1 MKSVQG
7 FRFKIFM
14 PLFLLLMAVSAIS
27 SAAATAA
34 LGAGHSAIPSTA
46 LAILTSLAVCAL
58 ASQIISAAIAR
69 ESRTLATSIASP
81 PDPPRGGHRMT
92 SLVYSEVEA
101 AWDRAALKLERTITT
116 EQQKTMRAEA
126 EMRELICTISK
137 AMEERSPLLR
147 GHSERVAEYSAAIA
161 REMRLDEHKVERI
174 RLAGMIHDFGMI
186 GIGETSVKKSRLM
199 TVKDFEILR
208 AHPVRGASI
217 LRSIESMQ
225 DLIPAVELH
234 HESLDGTGYPYGL
247 EGDDIP
253 LEARIVAVADTFD
266 TLTCAD
272 PIRSA
277 MEPDEAVDILYDLS
291 GRRLDSNVV
300 AAFIRFLETIPAEE
314 PAGEFSEVV
323 PALFVREKML
333 AEARRACRVR

>member
-1 MKSVQG
+1 
-7 FRFKIFM
+7 
-14 PLFLLLMAVSAIS
+14 
-27 SAAATAA
+27 
-34 LGAGHSAIPSTA
+34 
-46 LAILTSLAVCAL
+46 
-58 ASQIISAAIAR
+58 
-69 ESRTLATSIASP
+69 
-81 PDPPRGGHRMT
+81 MT

-101 AWDRAALKLERTITT
+101 AWGRAALKLDRSITQQ
-116 EQQKTMRAEA
+116 EQKSMRAEA
-126 EMRELICTISK
+126 DMCELICTISK

-174 RLAGMIHDFGMI
+174 RLAGMIHDFGMV
-186 GIGETSVKKSRLM
+186 GIGEASVKKSRLI

-272 PIRSA
+272 PVRPG
-277 MEPDEAVDILYDLS
+277 MRPNEAIDILYDLS
-291 GRRLDSNVV
+291 GQRLDSNVV
-300 AAFIRFLETIPAEE
+300 AAFIRFLEREPSQPVVDLTEVAPAVY
-314 PAGEFSEVV
+314 AGEK
-323 PALFVREKML
+323 VRV
-333 AEARRACRVR
+333 EARRPCRIR

>member
-1 MKSVQG
+1 MKSIQG

-14 PLFLLLMAVSAIS
+14 PLFLLLMAVSAIT

-34 LGAGHSAIPSTA
+34 IGAGHSAVPSTF
-46 LAILTSLAVCAL
+46 LAILTSLAVCGL
-58 ASQIISAAIAR
+58 ASQIISSAIAR
-69 ESRTLATSIASP
+69 ESRQLAASITSP
-81 PDPPRGGHRMT
+81 PEPPNGGHRMT

-101 AWDRAALKLERTITT
+101 AWARAALKLDRTITQQ
-116 EQQKTMRAEA
+116 EQKSMRAEA
-126 EMRELICTISK
+126 DMCELICTISK

-174 RLAGMIHDFGMI
+174 RLAGMIHDFGMV
-186 GIGETSVKKSRLM
+186 GIGEASVKKSRLI

-247 EGDDIP
+247 EADDIP

-266 TLTCAD
+266 TLTCSD
-272 PIRSA
+272 PIRAGMSP
-277 MEPDEAVDILYDLS
+277 EEAIDILYDLS
-291 GRRLDSNVV
+291 GQRLDSNVV
-300 AAFIRFLETIPAEE
+300 AAFIRFLDRVPSQPVLDLVEVAPAVY
-314 PAGEFSEVV
+314 A
-323 PALFVREKML
+323 REKVL
-333 AEARRACRVR
+333 AEARRPCRIR

>member
-1 MKSVQG
+1 MKSIQG
-7 FRFKIFM
+7 FRFRIFM
-14 PLFLLLMAVSAIS
+14 PLFLLLMAVSAIT

-34 LGAGHSAIPSTA
+34 IGAEHSAVPSTF

-58 ASQIISAAIAR
+58 ASQIISSAIAR
-69 ESRTLATSIASP
+69 ESRQLAASILSP
-81 PDPPRGGHRMT
+81 PEPPKGGHRMT

-101 AWDRAALKLERTITT
+101 AWGRAALKLDRSITQQ
-116 EQQKTMRAEA
+116 EQKSMRAEA
-126 EMRELICTISK
+126 DMCELICTISK

-161 REMRLDEHKVERI
+161 EMRLDEHKVERI
-174 RLAGMIHDFGMI
+174 RLAGMIHDFGMV
-186 GIGETSVKKSRLM
+186 GIGEASVKKSRLI

-272 PIRSA
+272 PVRPG
-277 MEPDEAVDILYDLS
+277 MRPNEAIDILYDLS
-291 GRRLDSNVV
+291 GQRLDSNVV
-300 AAFIRFLETIPAEE
+300 AAFIRFLERIPSQPVVDLTEVA
-314 PAGEFSEVV
+314 PAVYAGEKVLV
-323 PALFVREKML
+323 
-333 AEARRACRVR
+333 EARRPCRIR

>member
-1 MKSVQG
+1 MKSIQG

-14 PLFLLLMAVSAIS
+14 PLFLLLMAVSAITC
-27 SAAATAA
+27 AAATAA
-34 LGAGHSAIPSTA
+34 IGAGHSAVPSTA
-46 LAILTSLAVCAL
+46 VAILTSLAVCGL

-69 ESRTLATSIASP
+69 ESRQLAAAITSP
-81 PDPPRGGHRMT
+81 PEPPQGGHRMT
-92 SLVYSEVEA
+92 SLVYAEVEA
-101 AWDRAALKLERTITT
+101 AWDRAALKLDRTITHQ
-116 EQQKTMRAEA
+116 EQKSLRAQSD
-126 EMRELICTISK
+126 MCELISTISK

-186 GIGETSVKKSRLM
+186 GIGDASVKKSRLVS
-199 TVKDFEILR
+199 VKDFEILR

-272 PIRSA
+272 PVRPAIR
-277 MEPDEAVDILYDLS
+277 PDEAIDILYELS
-291 GRRLDSNVV
+291 GQRLDSNVV
-300 AAFIRFLETIPAEE
+300 AAFIRFLERVPSVPVVDLTDVAPAVF
-314 PAGEFSEVV
+314 A
-323 PALFVREKML
+323 RENVL
-333 AEARRACRVR
+333 AEARRPCRVR